1 MSVILITGSSSGIG
15 LATALHLARKG
26 HKVYATMRNPS
37 ASSLSSINNKEH
49 LNIETLA
56 LDVNNDESVKKAVKK
71 VLDQEGFIDVLI
83 NNAGV
88 SALGSVEELPM
99 DAFKIDMETNYFGTL
114 RCIQA
119 VLPSMRVRKAGTIIN
134 ISSVAG
140 KVYNN
145 FHASYAP
152 TKAAV
157 EALSECLAQEVQPLG
172 IRVVLV
178 EPGVIE
184 TPIFSKI
191 STTPGKTNYPNVQR
205 LLAFFAASVENHVSP
220 EKVAIVVDDIIEGR
234 STKFRNPAG
243 PDAVPLLQFRASQT
257 DEEWVAST
265 NIDNETWISAMEQGM
280 NLKVRPYMEDANL
293 ITFEAQRETSLS
305 H

>member
-37 ASSLSSINNKEH
+37 VSSLSSISDKEH
-49 LNIETLA
+49 LNLETLA
-56 LDVNNDESVKKAVKK
+56 LDVNSDESVEKAVKK
-71 VLDQEGFIDVLI
+71 VLDKEGFIDVLI

-88 SALGSVEELPM
+88 SALGPVEELPLE
-99 DAFKIDMETNYFGTL
+99 AFRNDMETNYFGTL

-134 ISSVAG
+134 NSSIAG
-140 KVYNN
+140 KIYNN

-184 TPIFSKI
+184 TPIFSKV
-191 STTPGKTNYPNVQR
+191 SQTPG
-205 LLAFFAASVENHVSP
+205 
-220 EKVAIVVDDIIEGR
+220 
-234 STKFRNPAG
+234 
-243 PDAVPLLQFRASQT
+243 
-257 DEEWVAST
+257 
-265 NIDNETWISAMEQGM
+265 
-280 NLKVRPYMEDANL
+280 
-293 ITFEAQRETSLS
+293 
-305 H
+305 